1 MKERIS
7 NILAW
12 FGFFFL
18 VMFVSELYERFGY
31 DSSADTVLGYEPPWS
46 HRQLDYYFGVAISS
60 IRMIIPVSDWFLL
73 IYGLF
78 AVLNRAVSGRFRL
91 LPWAKK

>member
-18 VMFVSELYERFGY
+18 VMFVS
-31 DSSADTVLGYEPPWS
+31 
-46 HRQLDYYFGVAISS
+46 
-60 IRMIIPVSDWFLL
+60 MIIPVSSWYWGSVPAPGRFLL
-73 IYGLF
+73 IYGFF
-78 AVLNRAVSGRFRL
+78 AVLNYAVSGRYRL
-91 LPWAKK
+91 LPWIKK

>member
-18 VMFVSELYERFGY
+18 VLFVL
-31 DSSADTVLGYEPPWS
+31 
-46 HRQLDYYFGVAISS
+46 
-60 IRMIIPVSDWFLL
+60 MIIPGSSWYGGSSVPAPGRFLL
-73 IYGLF
+73 IYGFF
-78 AVLNRAVSGRFRL
+78 AVLNYAVSGRYRL
-91 LPWAKK
+91 LPWIKK

>member
-18 VMFVSELYERFGY
+18 VMFVSEFPAWHY
-31 DSSADTVLGYEPPWS
+31 SSADTGFSTVTTWS
-46 HRQLDYYFGVAISS
+46 QAQLVYYFDVAISS
-60 IRMIIPVSDWFLL
+60 IKMIISVSDWFLL

-91 LPWAKK
+91 LPWIKK